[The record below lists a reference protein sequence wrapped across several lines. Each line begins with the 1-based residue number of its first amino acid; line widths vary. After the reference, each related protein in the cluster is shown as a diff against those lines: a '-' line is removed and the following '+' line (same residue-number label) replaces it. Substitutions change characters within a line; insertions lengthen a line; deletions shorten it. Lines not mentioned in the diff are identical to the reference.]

1 MRLAILVVA
10 LPVLLAL
17 PRIGAAKSE
26 TARIEISK
34 GKHPFLTLSGGES
47 AGRFTIWSG
56 PGTSSAEAAGERD
69 IADWNAG
76 AVEPPRNLQ
85 VYKVRFYCAAL
96 GETPRETVPSS
107 LCYGVRYGIDR
118 DTGQGYIQVPPEHDR
133 EFPDNTRTIYRG
145 VEGRWFRSSAS
156 WEERVRPQLDAALAP
171 PARDPYPSER
181 PYIYAP
187 PSPAHTAVGAR
198 PSIPTRPK

>member
-1 MRLAILVVA
+1 MRLVILVVA
-10 LPVLLAL
+10 LPALLAL
-17 PRIGAAKSE
+17 PQIGAANGE

-34 GKHPFLTLSGGES
+34 GKRPLLTLSGEES
-47 AGRFTIWSG
+47 AGQFTIWSG
-56 PGTSSAEAAGERD
+56 PGTSRAETPGERD

-76 AVEPPRNLQ
+76 AVEPPHHLQ

-118 DTGQGYIQVPPEHDR
+118 DSGRGYIQVPPEHDR
-133 EFPDNTRTIYRG
+133 DFPDNTRTIYRG

-156 WEERVRPQLDAALAP
+156 WEERVRPQLDTALAP
-171 PARDPYPSER
+171 TPAALQPYQQ
-181 PYIYAP
+181 PYIY
-187 PSPAHTAVGAR
+187 
-198 PSIPTRPK
+198 